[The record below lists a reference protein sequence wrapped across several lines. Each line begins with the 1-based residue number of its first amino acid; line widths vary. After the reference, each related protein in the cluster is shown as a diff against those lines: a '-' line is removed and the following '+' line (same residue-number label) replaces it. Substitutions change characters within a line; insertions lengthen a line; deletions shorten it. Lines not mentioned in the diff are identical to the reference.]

1 MKMMREIN
9 KFYLFA
15 LLFTISITA
24 LQAQT
29 DTISPKRLSL
39 KGKVKKIE
47 DFSYFLEANP
57 KGKRTID
64 GKRYNIYPFVEDWNI
79 EKNESKYTKTN
90 VSYEFDRT
98 GKNTN
103 SVTYYAE
110 GNPFGEVNFVYDLGG
125 KLIKSQTNFK
135 VSDGDFI
142 VNKQYVYDDKKRLVK
157 IDEHEGDQL
166 LKSIAFTYDDL
177 GNCIGRSKKIGKF
190 LSLEDEMQSLE
201 KQEQTLGQVRMEYIK
216 KETYKYNKARKVT
229 FSEESF
235 PERKV
240 FLRTENE
247 YNKKNKLVKAKF
259 LNEENEETICS
270 YNYDEMG
277 RLVQTVCTAKDNS
290 DFYLEMNVLYKP
302 SGKVETI
309 KTKTDVISKKVFD
322 ENGLLQL
329 HRTPEFD
336 HKYRYSFDRKGN
348 WKEAVLYENG
358 VPTKIRVRKIE
369 YY

>member
-1 MKMMREIN
+1 MMMRKIN
-9 KFYLFA
+9 KCYLFA
-15 LLFTISITA
+15 LLLTISIST

-90 VSYEFDRT
+90 ISCEFDRT

-103 SVTYYAE
+103 LVTYYAE
-110 GNPFGEVNFVYDLGG
+110 GNPFKEANFVYDLGG
-125 KLIKSQTNFK
+125 KLIKSQTNIK
-135 VSDGDFI
+135 VSDGSFV
-142 VNKQYVYDDKKRLVK
+142 VNKKYVYDDNKRLVK
-157 IDEHEGDQL
+157 IDEHDGNQL
-166 LKSIAFTYDDL
+166 LKSVVFAYDKL
-177 GNCIGRSKKIGKF
+177 GNCIEKSKKMEMP
-190 LSLEDEMQSLE
+190 LSFE
-201 KQEQTLGQVRMEYIK
+201 EQIQVIENQKDFSERTSMEYVK
-216 KETYKYNKARKVT
+216 KETYQYNKAGKVT
-229 FSEESF
+229 LSEKSF
-235 PERKV
+235 PEQKV

-247 YNKKNKLVKAKF
+247 YDKKNKLIRAKF
-259 LNEENEETICS
+259 LNEENEETNCS
-270 YNYDEMG
+270 YQYDEKG
-277 RLVQTVCTAKDNS
+277 RLKQTICTAKDNT
-290 DFYLEMNVLYKP
+290 DFYLEMNIVYKP

-309 KTKTDVISKKVFD
+309 KTRTDVISKKVFD
-322 ENGLLQL
+322 ENGLLKL
-329 HRTPEFD
+329 HRTSEFD

-358 VPTKIRVRKIE
+358 IPTKIRVRKIE